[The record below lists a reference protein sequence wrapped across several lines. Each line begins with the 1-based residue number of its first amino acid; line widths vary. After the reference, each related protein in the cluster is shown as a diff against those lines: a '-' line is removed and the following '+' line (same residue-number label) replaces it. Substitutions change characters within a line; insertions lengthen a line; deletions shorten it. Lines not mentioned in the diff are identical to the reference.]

1 MAANLEIKGIE
12 QVQATLRGLGDEAL
26 QYSILQSLMRDAG
39 KAISDKAASL
49 ASSRIQGNSGLKTFL
64 SNPKNIRY
72 KPLKKEF
79 KRKGIVTGTIAP
91 RTKKDNKKYG
101 RLMHIY
107 SVGAVRRKKG
117 SIKATNFMRDAMQVG
132 WPDFQKRF
140 EERSFKILA
149 RWAKRKGFT
158 VK

>member
-12 QVQATLRGLGDEAL
+12 HVKRTLRGLGDEPL
-26 QYSILQSLMRDAG
+26 QYSILQSLMRDSG
-39 KAISDKAASL
+39 KAITEKAASL
-49 ASSRIQGNSGLKTFL
+49 AGSRIQGNSGLKSFL
-64 SNPKNIRY
+64 SNSKNIRY

-91 RTKKDNKKYG
+91 RSKKDNKKYG
-101 RLMHIY
+101 RLMHLY
-107 SVGAVRRKKG
+107 SVGASRRKRG
-117 SIKATNFMRDAMQVG
+117 TIKATNFMRDAMQTG

-149 RWAKRKGFT
+149 RWAKRKGFE
-158 VK
+158 VR

>member
-1 MAANLEIKGIE
+1 MAANFEIKDIE
-12 QVQATLRGLGDEAL
+12 HVKATLRGLGDEPL

-39 KAISDKAASL
+39 KAITDKAASL
-49 ASSRIQGNSGLKTFL
+49 AQSRISGNSGLKTFL
-64 SNPKNIRY
+64 SNPKNIKY

-101 RLMHIY
+101 RLMHLY
-107 SVGAVRRKKG
+107 SVGAVRRRRGK
-117 SIKATNFMRDAMQVG
+117 IKATNFMRDAMQTG

-140 EERSFKILA
+140 SERSFKILA
-149 RWAKRKGFT
+149 RWAKRKGFK
-158 VK
+158 VR